1 MSAPSAQTTSLEQI
15 IEQREAARGAAA
27 WTGAEGAAD
36 AFALMGQH
44 WNVDVYTTLTS
55 LYTSGYNLERLG

>member
-1 MSAPSAQTTSLEQI
+1 MSSDQPLTSIEQT
-15 IEQREAARGAAA
+15 IEQREAARGAQA

-44 WNVDVYTTLTS
+44 WNVDVYNTLS
-55 LYTSGYNLERLG
+55 SQYTSIYQLERMG

>member
-1 MSAPSAQTTSLEQI
+1 MSSDAPQVVTDQTIAQH
-15 IEQREAARGAAA
+15 EAARGAQA

-44 WNVDVYTTLTS
+44 WNIDIYNTLSS
-55 LYTSGYNLERLG
+55 LYTSGYALEKLG